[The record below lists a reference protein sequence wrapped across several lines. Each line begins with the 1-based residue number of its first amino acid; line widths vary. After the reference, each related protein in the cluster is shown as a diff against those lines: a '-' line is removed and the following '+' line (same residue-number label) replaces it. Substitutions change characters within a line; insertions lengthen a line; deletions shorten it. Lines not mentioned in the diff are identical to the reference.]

1 MDEQLIA
8 ELRDEQ
14 RPVVCVG
21 TKADCVSVAR
31 TPTSERPDVGV
42 RTTVSA
48 LDGRGLDELCALL
61 AERLGAES
69 RGRRQWIG
77 MTAARCQNSLLAA
90 RNALDRTAEAASVGL
105 SDDLVIVELREVLEH
120 LGHILGAVYTD
131 DVLDRVFSKFC
142 IGK

>member
-1 MDEQLIA
+1 MF
-8 ELRDEQ
+8 
-14 RPVVCVG
+14 
-21 TKADCVSVAR
+21 VAR

-42 RTTVSA
+42 RATVSA
-48 LDGRGLDELCALL
+48 RDGRGLDELCGLL
-61 AERLGAES
+61 AKRLSAES

-90 RNALDRTAEAASVGL
+90 RDALSRTFEAASLGF
-105 SDDLVIVELREVLEH
+105 SDDLVIIELREVLEH
-120 LGHILGAVYTD
+120 LGHIVGAVYTD